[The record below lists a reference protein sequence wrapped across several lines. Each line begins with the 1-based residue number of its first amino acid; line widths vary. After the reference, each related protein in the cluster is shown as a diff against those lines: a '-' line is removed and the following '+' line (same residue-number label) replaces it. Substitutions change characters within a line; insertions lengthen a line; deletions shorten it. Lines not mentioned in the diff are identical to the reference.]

1 MVVNLG
7 QCNMNSPH
15 RNLRSLCTFG
25 SLVQCRHTR
34 GSACTIYAAV
44 QLVSLFRYALDSA
57 TGAVLWKV
65 TVADNIGSSPS
76 IGNNGMLYAA
86 ADSTLYAFAGK

>member
-1 MVVNLG
+1 MWVR
-7 QCNMNSPH
+7 Q
-15 RNLRSLCTFG
+15 
-25 SLVQCRHTR
+25 TR

>member
-1 MVVNLG
+1 
-7 QCNMNSPH
+7 
-15 RNLRSLCTFG
+15 
-25 SLVQCRHTR
+25 
-34 GSACTIYAAV
+34 
-44 QLVSLFRYALDSA
+44 LFRYALDSA